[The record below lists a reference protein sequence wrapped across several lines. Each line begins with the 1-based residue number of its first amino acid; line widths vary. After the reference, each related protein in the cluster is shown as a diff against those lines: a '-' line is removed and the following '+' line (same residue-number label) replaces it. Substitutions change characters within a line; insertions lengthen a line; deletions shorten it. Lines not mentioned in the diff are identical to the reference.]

1 MRFLLI
7 LCLLTL
13 TLSACNQPEEKP
25 GDVVVERKNSS
36 EQDKQVIDKKKDK
49 DNESNKKA
57 DMKKDTKDKSKEKQS
72 YENLTVNDI
81 VAMALKEDSISDIS
95 ITADDLLSGSFE
107 HTGVGPTSVHKID
120 RLLLSPYDYH
130 NHPGLT
136 KNQKIYKVFQRKI
149 NAVSIII
156 IDEETNEIVITG
168 TQYPAPYEELR
179 ENGYVFNIKDLFE
192 KYYDDD
198 LEKISQKIVLTNEMT
213 YEDYS
218 KEDIIALAWLTYF
231 YNDETKDSIPVDPTT
246 PYLTYIDMSN
256 KPLNPYNID
265 STVALPEGTITI
277 QAKILADGQ
286 VTFVDN
292 KDGTFTYYFV
302 PSHFQD
308 RRWLDD
314 DNYSLNESKR
324 IINEAKV
331 LPILEVP
338 YDILKSYSIIV
349 QPSEY

>member
-1 MRFLLI
+1 MRFLLM

-13 TLSACNQPEEKP
+13 TLSACSQSQENPEEI
-25 GDVVVERKNSS
+25 VVERKNSS

-57 DMKKDTKDKSKEKQS
+57 DMKKDNKDKSKEKQS

-81 VAMALKEDSISDIS
+81 VAMALKEDSISKIS
-95 ITADDLLSGSFE
+95 ITADDLLSGSYE
-107 HTGVGPTSVHKID
+107 HSAPSFTSVEQID
-120 RLLLSPYDYH
+120 RLLLSPMDYH
-130 NHPGLT
+130 ISPGLT
-136 KNQKIYKVFQRKI
+136 KNQKIYSVSPPKT
-149 NAVSIII
+149 NAQSIII

-168 TQYPAPYEELR
+168 TQQTLSYAELR
-179 ENGYVFNIKDLFE
+179 EIGYVFNIKDLFD

-231 YNDETKDSIPVDPTT
+231 YNDETKDSIPKYPTT
-246 PYLTYIDMSN
+246 PYLTYSDMSN
-256 KPLNPYNID
+256 EPLNPYNID
-265 STVALPEGTITI
+265 STVPLPEGTTHIH
-277 QAKILADGQ
+277 AEVLADGQ
-286 VTFVDN
+286 VTFIDN